1 MISLYSPL
9 LREMD
14 FTPVVYYYYD
24 RADML
29 STTPAE
35 TTQTHSLHEIMYVVE
50 GQVSIIADGTPFTLG
65 PGQYIWLDAM
75 TKHSLFMPERPPLS
89 MLNIEYQFEPI
100 SRCCSTTRELAA
112 VSPCFR
118 RMLGCGK
125 PYHLLGDGSG
135 AVLHL
140 LKLINQVAASGWAD
154 EEKFCSALCMQLLF
168 LMAQNLQPP
177 VVQTD
182 SLLPGPVERALS
194 LMESRYAQ
202 PLTNAMIAAEAGVSL
217 SVLGQLF
224 KQHTHG
230 TVNSRLQAI
239 RIQRAREL
247 LLGSGASVQEVA
259 YRVGIINRQ
268 YFVQLFTQAVGV
280 SPTEYRKQM
289 SRESGDRA

>member
-9 LREMD
+9 LREGD

-29 STTPAE
+29 RTTPAE
-35 TTQTHSLHEIMYVVE
+35 TTQTHSLHEIMYVTE
-50 GQVSIIADGTPFTLG
+50 GRVRIIADGKSLTLG

-75 TKHSLFMPERPPLS
+75 TKHSLFMPECPPLS

-100 SRCCSTTRELAA
+100 PRCCSTTRELAA
-112 VSPCFR
+112 VSPCFD
-118 RMLGCGK
+118 RMLGSGA
-125 PYHLLGDGSG
+125 PYHVLGDGSG
-135 AVLHL
+135 AALHL
-140 LKLINQVAASGWAD
+140 LKLMNQVAASGWAD
-154 EEKFCSALCMQLLF
+154 AEKFCSALCMQLLF
-168 LMAQNLQPP
+168 LMAQDLQPP
-177 VVQTD
+177 AVQAD
-182 SLLPGPVERALS
+182 SRLPAPLERALS
-194 LMESRYAQ
+194 LMENHFAES
-202 PLTNAMIAAEAGVSL
+202 LTNTMIAAEAGVSL

-230 TVNSRLQAI
+230 TINSRLQAI

-247 LLGSGASVQEVA
+247 LLSGGASVQEVA
-259 YRVGIINRQ
+259 YRVGIANRQ

-289 SRESGDRA
+289 GREGGANA